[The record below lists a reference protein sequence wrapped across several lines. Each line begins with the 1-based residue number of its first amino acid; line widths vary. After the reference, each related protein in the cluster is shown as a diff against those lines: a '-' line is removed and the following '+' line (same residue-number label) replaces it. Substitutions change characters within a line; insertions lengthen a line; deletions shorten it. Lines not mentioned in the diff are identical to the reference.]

1 MVTQALYGRTR
12 GKYDSQHRIPGCL
25 TEPIAFSHMIH
36 IITFSVAAIKIPTT
50 TTTKKLVEGRVCFD
64 SQFRMVSNS

>member
-12 GKYDSQHRIPGCL
+12 GKDDSQHRIPGRL

-50 TTTKKLVEGRVCFD
+50 TTTKHLWKEGFVLTH
-64 SQFRMVSNS
+64 SSGW